1 MRKLVKVVCVCCVA
15 GVFSALACNFSKA
28 PDDPQIVEAIKS
40 QLFDHPELKSRNV
53 SVASSEGVVTLS
65 GQVKSQS
72 ERLRVEE
79 IARQVP
85 GVEEVRDSLE
95 VVEDQPKA
103 ARATPAPPPRS
114 RSQPRVGSVE
124 IHTVPREA
132 EVFINGKRRGVSPV
146 KLNLPPG
153 KFRMAVQ
160 KGGYEPF
167 QGSFTIEQ
175 GKSVRKT
182 IVLAPGIPGRART
195 LSE

>member
-1 MRKLVKVVCVCCVA
+1 MRTLVKVVCICWVA
-15 GVFSALACNFSKA
+15 VVFSTLACNFSKA

-103 ARATPAPPPRS
+103 ARAIPAPPLRS
-114 RSQPRVGSVE
+114 RTQPRQGSVE
-124 IHTVPREA
+124 IRTVPRGA
-132 EVFINGKRRGVSPV
+132 EVFINGKRRGVAPV
-146 KLNLPPG
+146 KLSLPPG
-153 KFRMAVQ
+153 KFRMTVQ
-160 KGGYEPF
+160 KGGHEPY

>member
-103 ARATPAPPPRS
+103 ARATPAPPPPFSESATRRERGNS
-114 RSQPRVGSVE
+114 HGS
-124 IHTVPREA
+124 A
-132 EVFINGKRRGVSPV
+132 RGRG
-146 KLNLPPG
+146 LHQ
-153 KFRMAVQ
+153 RQTA
-160 KGGYEPF
+160 
-167 QGSFTIEQ
+167 GSFTCQVELT
-175 GKSVRKT
+175 SRK
-182 IVLAPGIPGRART
+182 IPRGSPKGR
-195 LSE
+195 L